1 MFVSVSHHKK
11 SCIDFE
17 SWYVRQYP
25 VSSGEYA
32 VNVMKK
38 IRALNMRP
46 CLYFSSLALL
56 FIRESMLIPTS
67 CSQFTKFGEKK
78 LFHKIYVFRTFSNI
92 VRWQFGRCCWAIFT
106 WISRFS
112 YLHMIIWWLWNMF
125 EYIKLYALTHTVLPH
140 IYILRKPR
148 KSKRSLLGII
158 TSNVNYNFFLYVYIL
173 FLDSFLPFFLSN
185 FWNSSMVF

>member
-1 MFVSVSHHKK
+1 M
-11 SCIDFE
+11 
-17 SWYVRQYP
+17 SW
-25 VSSGEYA
+25 
-32 VNVMKK
+32 KK

-46 CLYFSSLALL
+46 CLYVSSFALL
-56 FIRESMLIPTS
+56 FIRESMLIPTN
-67 CSQFTKFGEKK
+67 CSQFTKFGQKK

-92 VRWQFGRCCWAIFT
+92 VRWQFGRCCWAILNSNTHIHLAIFT

-112 YLHMIIWWLWNMF
+112 YLHMIIWWLWTMF

-158 TSNVNYNFFLYVYIL
+158 TSKCKL
-173 FLDSFLPFFLSN
+173 
-185 FWNSSMVF
+185 

>member
-1 MFVSVSHHKK
+1 
-11 SCIDFE
+11 
-17 SWYVRQYP
+17 
-25 VSSGEYA
+25 
-32 VNVMKK
+32 
-38 IRALNMRP
+38 MRP
-46 CLYFSSLALL
+46 CLYFSSFALI
-56 FIRESMLIPTS
+56 FIPESMLIPNS
-67 CSQFTKFGEKK
+67 CSQFTKFGKK
-78 LFHKIYVFRTFSNI
+78 EQTFSQNLRFQYVFSTFSNI
-92 VRWQFGRCCWAIFT
+92 VGWQCGRCCWAIFT

-148 KSKRSLLGII
+148 KSKRSPLGII

-185 FWNSSMVF
+185 FWNSSILFPWYFCDAHTML